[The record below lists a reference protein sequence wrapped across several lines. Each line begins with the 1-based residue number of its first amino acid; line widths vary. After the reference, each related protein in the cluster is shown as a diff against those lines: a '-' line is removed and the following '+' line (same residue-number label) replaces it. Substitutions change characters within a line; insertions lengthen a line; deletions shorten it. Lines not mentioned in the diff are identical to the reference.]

1 MSKPIVGITMGDPC
15 GIGPEI
21 VVKSMADTKLQ
32 RHDCRFIVFGAPAV
46 IKEMVEKLRLPL
58 EVIPTK
64 DIEDASDDTKK
75 AVVYDC
81 SDFGAV
87 GDRFGQELK
96 EAGQAALDSIICS
109 AEMVCQGKIQAVA
122 TAPVSK
128 TSLHMAGC
136 KVPGHA
142 EIFAGFAKAKMVATM
157 LMHGDF
163 RVVHLSTHVSLRDA
177 CDLVKHDRIVAMTKL
192 AFKALKTMGIEEP
205 RIALAGLNPHGGD
218 GGLFGTEE
226 AEEIAPAALT
236 LQEQGINAQGPI
248 PADIVFS
255 QALGGMWDAVLA
267 MYHDQGHIPIKVA
280 SFSYNRQEERWE
292 STGGATLTLGLP
304 FARTS
309 VDHGTAF
316 DVAGRGVGEPSA
328 MMSAIELAAKMA

>member
-1 MSKPIVGITMGDPC
+1 MAPIVGVTMGDPC

-21 VVKSMADTKLQ
+21 VLKSLCDDKLH
-32 RHDCRFIVFGAPAV
+32 RHDCRFIVFGSSDV
-46 IKEMVEKLRLPL
+46 LREMVQKLAL
-58 EVIPTK
+58 
-64 DIEDASDDTKK
+64 DIEVCSTKSVEEATVDAKRI
-75 AVVYDC
+75 VVYEC
-81 SDFGAV
+81 SNFGPV
-87 GDRFGQELK
+87 GDRFGKELK
-96 EAGQAALDSIICS
+96 EAGQAALDAIHRS
-109 AEMVCQGKIQAVA
+109 AELVCAKEIQAVA

-142 EIFAGFAKAKMVATM
+142 EIFAGHAKADIVATM
-157 LMHGDF
+157 LMHGEF
-163 RVVHLSTHVSLRDA
+163 RVVHLSTHVSLREA
-177 CDLVKHDRIVAMTKL
+177 CDLVKQDRIVTMTKL
-192 AFKALKTMGIEEP
+192 AHQALLAMGIKEP
-205 RIALAGLNPHGGD
+205 KIALAGLNPHGGD

-226 AEEIAPAALT
+226 AEEIAPAAKK
-236 LQEQGINAQGPI
+236 LQQLGIRAEGPI

-267 MYHDQGHIPIKVA
+267 MYHDQGHIPIKTA
-280 SFSYNRQEERWE
+280 SFSYDRKAKRWE

-316 DVAGRGVGEPSA
+316 DVAGKGIAEPSA
-328 MMSAIELAAKMA
+328 MREAIALAAKMA